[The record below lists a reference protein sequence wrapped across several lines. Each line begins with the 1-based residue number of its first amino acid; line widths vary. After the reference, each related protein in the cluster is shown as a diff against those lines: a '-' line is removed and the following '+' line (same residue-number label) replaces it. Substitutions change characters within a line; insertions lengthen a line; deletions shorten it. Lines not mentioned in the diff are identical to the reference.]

1 MDLKIKD
8 DVEKVKHM
16 FKNIDVVID
25 CFRPGVL
32 EKLGLGPENA
42 WKINPLIVFCR
53 ITGFG

>member
-42 WKINPLIVFCR
+42 WEINPLIVFCR